1 MKEQSC
7 NRSLT
12 RIFLAL
18 PLFAAVSAWADDFAI
33 AQDGNFLIDGK
44 SKYLLG
50 TVIYHHPQ
58 WKDYRHTEG
67 YPDEWAWI
75 YETPPDRGYLERLG
89 FDTVGG
95 EVSLSWLSEFRP
107 DAKVWQS
114 HKALDWDIA
123 SRWWLSGLP
132 TIVDFTC
139 ARWSHGAIQF
149 EEGRPP
155 SRAAIPEDGA
165 GHFLPYSLAS
175 DEGRALYARM
185 WRTGAAELRAH
196 GAAPYAY
203 ELFNEPRYTENSPES
218 RALFAR
224 DLSKIFGGDV
234 SAMNAAW
241 GSGYASFEAAAGAA
255 RPFECVGLG
264 VELMKF
270 RERMFASGIRLGAD
284 TIRQVVPDARVCFQ
298 PLSMSF
304 GYVNVLEANRGC
316 GVVMS
321 PTGGGTFFDSLILR
335 AIADGKPIIDGEA
348 YFGHT
353 RASHRAKV
361 LLQYSRGFN
370 ATYYF
375 KWDRRLDDPAFRTPD
390 GPSRMA
396 ETFPYM
402 ALNPAATPPEAFA
415 GMLDAKREIADVEDL
430 FNPRERGISSAERA
444 AVLFSLPTERL
455 GVAAGHGNHNFA
467 KSAAEAMADAH
478 LPLAV
483 VFEEQ
488 LPEGRLENHRFLVAA
503 GIDATLDGTVAALR
517 GWVERGGVLVLCQ
530 EAMTLDEWARPR
542 PTGQTWGIALGAQ
555 ARGEAQEFILGGRR
569 YEGVPYRALES
580 AEGWDVAATLADGTP
595 AVLER
600 RMGAGVAYFVAAR
613 LDSAQEARLLADLA
627 SSASGVEPVA
637 TTLDFETGE
646 PVRDLETH
654 AARAS
659 ALSESIAAGKSKASG
674 ETAFILT
681 LHGLAPRAVRFMP
694 GPRFPA
700 QTLVNVATGEALGRD
715 SDGAAL
721 LLMEPEVPV
730 VLRGIG
736 NQQDGVAIQAARSY
750 ESVAAE
756 ALSWLASRRPKAAR
770 KAFSVDPALI
780 RFIDLREVANRAF
793 VDSVAGDGRGGWT
806 DQGENC
812 LRNAPWGVTD
822 CNGVPFDFIRPDQ
835 NGERACVMLR
845 GAALTELPDAVRGIG
860 VNLKA
865 QALFFLH
872 AAAWLEG
879 GNAEVMRYVV
889 RYADGTSETIPVLA
903 RRDIDDWWMDSRKK
917 QAATARCRVGWK
929 NSENRGF
936 HILRWDNPHPDKTI
950 ASIDMESACGAAV
963 PVVAAISA
971 EIPDPSPLAA
981 WKLRAFPWGGAA
993 ANRRGGGLEISA
1005 DDATRDWAGAR
1016 LAPPEPVSVA
1026 SPADARLVF
1035 EFNGGQ
1041 TPTGAFDVPPPA
1053 FQIRVAW
1060 RGADDAG
1067 GAETRSKYVGAEIE
1081 GGQPDGDPDT
1091 WQTASVPL
1099 RRLID
1104 TDGPV
1109 EMTSLYVQF
1118 RVMPARRA
1126 GLLMRSIRIE
1136 SER

>member
-1 MKEQSC
+1 M
-7 NRSLT
+7 
-12 RIFLAL
+12 
-18 PLFAAVSAWADDFAI
+18 
-33 AQDGNFLIDGK
+33 
-44 SKYLLG
+44 
-50 TVIYHHPQ
+50 
-58 WKDYRHTEG
+58 
-67 YPDEWAWI
+67 
-75 YETPPDRGYLERLG
+75 
-89 FDTVGG
+89 
-95 EVSLSWLSEFRP
+95 
-107 DAKVWQS
+107 
-114 HKALDWDIA
+114 
-123 SRWWLSGLP
+123 
-132 TIVDFTC
+132 
-139 ARWSHGAIQF
+139 
-149 EEGRPP
+149 
-155 SRAAIPEDGA
+155 
-165 GHFLPYSLAS
+165 
-175 DEGRALYARM
+175 
-185 WRTGAAELRAH
+185 
-196 GAAPYAY
+196 
-203 ELFNEPRYTENSPES
+203 
-218 RALFAR
+218 
-224 DLSKIFGGDV
+224 
-234 SAMNAAW
+234 
-241 GSGYASFEAAAGAA
+241 
-255 RPFECVGLG
+255 
-264 VELMKF
+264 
-270 RERMFASGIRLGAD
+270 
-284 TIRQVVPDARVCFQ
+284 
-298 PLSMSF
+298 
-304 GYVNVLEANRGC
+304 
-316 GVVMS
+316 
-321 PTGGGTFFDSLILR
+321 
-335 AIADGKPIIDGEA
+335 
-348 YFGHT
+348 
-353 RASHRAKV
+353 
-361 LLQYSRGFN
+361 
-370 ATYYF
+370 
-375 KWDRRLDDPAFRTPD
+375 
-390 GPSRMA
+390 
-396 ETFPYM
+396 
-402 ALNPAATPPEAFA
+402 
-415 GMLDAKREIADVEDL
+415 
-430 FNPRERGISSAERA
+430 
-444 AVLFSLPTERL
+444 
-455 GVAAGHGNHNFA
+455 
-467 KSAAEAMADAH
+467 
-478 LPLAV
+478 
-483 VFEEQ
+483 
-488 LPEGRLENHRFLVAA
+488 
-503 GIDATLDGTVAALR
+503 
-517 GWVERGGVLVLCQ
+517 
-530 EAMTLDEWARPR
+530 
-542 PTGQTWGIALGAQ
+542 
-555 ARGEAQEFILGGRR
+555 
-569 YEGVPYRALES
+569 
-580 AEGWDVAATLADGTP
+580 AATLADGTP

-600 RMGAGVAYFVAAR
+600 RMGAGVVYFVAAR

-627 SSASGVEPVA
+627 SSASGVEPDA

-659 ALSESIAAGKSKASG
+659 ALSGSIAAGKSKVSG

-681 LHGLAPRAVRFMP
+681 LHGLAPRAFRFMP
-694 GPRFPA
+694 GPRFQA
-700 QTLVNVATGEALGRD
+700 QTLVNVATGEVLGRD

-736 NQQDGVAIQAARSY
+736 NQQDGAAIQAARSY

-756 ALSWLASRRPKAAR
+756 ALPWLASRRPQAAR
-770 KAFSVDPALI
+770 KAFSVEPARI

-845 GAALTELPDAVRGIG
+845 GAALPELPDAVRGIG

-889 RYADGTSETIPVLA
+889 RYADGTSENIPVLA
-903 RRDIDDWWMDSRKK
+903 RRDIDDWWIDSRKK

-950 ASIDMESACGAAV
+950 ALIDMESACGAAV

-971 EIPDPSPLAA
+971 ELPDPSPLAA

-1016 LAPPEPVSVA
+1016 LAPPEPVSVEN
-1026 SPADARLVF
+1026 PAAARLVF

-1104 TDGPV
+1104 VDGPI
-1109 EMTSLYVQF
+1109 ELTSLYVQF